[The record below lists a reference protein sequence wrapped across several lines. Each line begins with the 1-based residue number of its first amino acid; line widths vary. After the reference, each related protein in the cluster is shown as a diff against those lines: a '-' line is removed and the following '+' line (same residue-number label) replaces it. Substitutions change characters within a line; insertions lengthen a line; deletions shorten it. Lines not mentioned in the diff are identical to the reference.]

1 MGYGEVV
8 ESSERH
14 LRELSASEGPILGY
28 VYPHPPLELFL
39 AHGITPSLVRT
50 NPNVQG
56 GFEASLQTFSCSLTR
71 NLFSQRS
78 SGGLSSLSG
87 LLLPANTCDSLHNVA
102 DVWRHRFPEDRLF
115 RLTYPAAGFGEDSV
129 LFLAEELRILSESLK
144 NTYGRPLSKDD
155 LLAAVSL
162 VNHFRDAAQTLY
174 SCRVVDPGLV
184 SYSEVARMV
193 RAFLTIPNAS
203 TVDQIAKSASSA
215 SRVLDDNGMLPL
227 AKSLQKGLLS
237 GTLSDIKIAAESNI
251 PRILVTGGMIEPQ
264 AVASLFKSS
273 RKSGSDVVVLD
284 LLSFGFKTA
293 FTPPMNLEGDP
304 FVAMSRSILGA
315 PSEPTQEGLLGRL
328 EFLKLLLSRLSID
341 GLVVCE
347 QSFCDPDQFESP
359 SLVKVAS
366 DLSVPVLRLPVD
378 PELSDRARLEGRIE
392 SFLETVEGGQ
402 R

>member
-1 MGYGEVV
+1 
-8 ESSERH
+8 
-14 LRELSASEGPILGY
+14 
-28 VYPHPPLELFL
+28 
-39 AHGITPSLVRT
+39 
-50 NPNVQG
+50 
-56 GFEASLQTFSCSLTR
+56 
-71 NLFSQRS
+71 
-78 SGGLSSLSG
+78 
-87 LLLPANTCDSLHNVA
+87 LHNVA
-102 DVWRHRFPEDRLF
+102 DVWRHRFPEDKLF
-115 RLTYPAAGFGEDSV
+115 RLTYPAARSGDDSV
-129 LFLAEELRILSESLK
+129 QFLAEELRILSESLK

-162 VNHFRDAAQTLY
+162 VNHFRDATQTLY
-174 SCRVVDPGLV
+174 SCRVVDPCLV
-184 SYSEVARMV
+184 SYSEVVRME
-193 RAFLTIPNAS
+193 REFLTIPNAS
-203 TVDQIAKSASSA
+203 TVDQIRKSASSA
-215 SRVLDDNGMLPL
+215 SLILDERGQLSL

-237 GTLSDIKIAAESNI
+237 GTPSDMKIAVESKT
-251 PRILVTGGMIEPQ
+251 PRILVTGGMVEPQ
-264 AVASLFKSS
+264 AVASLFKGSA
-273 RKSGSDVVVLD
+273 KSGDEVVVLD

-293 FTPPMNLEGDP
+293 FTPPVNLEGDP

-392 SFLETVEGGQ
+392 SFLETLEGGQ